1 MVGVSDNALASGH
14 ISKALPGNRNARGA
28 GTIRTVVEPLSLDL
42 HSHIGFGN
50 SSTADKRP
58 FESSNSRG
66 TNEAKGRFMLRSVKK
81 LFGDKLGASD
91 GEIGRVNDFYFDD
104 RNWAVRYLVA
114 DTGTW
119 MPGRLVLISP
129 HAFGNFYQGG
139 KVLPV
144 NLTRKQ
150 IENSPSIE
158 SHKPVSRQYEELYYR
173 YYGWPFYWRGDQ
185 LWGMSAFPIASVP
198 AGRSPGEQ
206 SAEKAGK
213 NESDDPHLR
222 SAKAIIGYQ
231 IQASDEAIGHV
242 TDFVLDDETWVI
254 QHVVVD
260 IRHWLSGKRVI
271 IPPSQIKRISWD
283 ESKVYVDLTKEGVLG
298 SPDFDAVAFGIREQD
313 PRVFA

>member
-1 MVGVSDNALASGH
+1 
-14 ISKALPGNRNARGA
+14 
-28 GTIRTVVEPLSLDL
+28 
-42 HSHIGFGN
+42 
-50 SSTADKRP
+50 
-58 FESSNSRG
+58 
-66 TNEAKGRFMLRSVKK
+66 MLQSVTK
-81 LFGDKLGASD
+81 LFEDKLGASD
-91 GEIGRVNDFYFDD
+91 AEIGRVSDFYFDD
-104 RNWAVRYLVA
+104 QNWAVRYLVA

-129 HAFGNFYQGG
+129 HAFGNLYQGG
-139 KVLPV
+139 NILLV

-198 AGRSPGEQ
+198 ASRSAAKGR
-206 SAEKAGK
+206 KK
-213 NESDDPHLR
+213 ESDDPHLR

-260 IRHWLSGKRVI
+260 TRHWFSGKRVMI
-271 IPPSQIKRISWD
+271 RPSQIKRISWD
-283 ESKVYVDLTKEGVLG
+283 ESKVYVDLTQEAILA
-298 SPDFDAVAFGIREQD
+298 SPVFEPAAFGIREHD
-313 PRVFA
+313 PRIFA